1 MLVPPQITSGAN
13 IPQGTD
19 YVCLK
24 GGRPYRWLGDPVPR
38 WTLKNRQW
46 ELILD
51 ELADA
56 TLDGTRKAYLA

>member
-24 GGRPYRWLGDPVPR
+24 GGRPYRWLGDPPR
-38 WTLKNRQW
+38 LVTKSSVARN
-46 ELILD
+46 EPND
-51 ELADA
+51 D
-56 TLDGTRKAYLA
+56 D